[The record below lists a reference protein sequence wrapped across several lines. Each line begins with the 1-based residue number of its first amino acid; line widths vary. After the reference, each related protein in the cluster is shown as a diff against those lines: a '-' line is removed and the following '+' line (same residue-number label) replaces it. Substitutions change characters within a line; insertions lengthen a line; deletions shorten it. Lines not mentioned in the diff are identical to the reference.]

1 MTVAEEKFSKKFD
14 EAAAHPKYRGA
25 YDKDDALVKGMTLVE
40 AKFKDTKIYVL
51 ADKAEDRIYSAKF
64 FAYGGK
70 VSVAIGETLCTMIKG
85 LTIDEACSLKGED
98 IEVCLRD
105 EPEVPAVPESKNK
118 AFANVEELLKV
129 VQQGYPTAKAVAEV
143 SASIDKN
150 EVKAVSS
157 AELSMAEQAWM
168 GLSKEDQIIQINIVL
183 DDKVRP
189 ALMSDGGNVQV
200 LDVVDGEKVMIQY
213 QGACGSCGSSLGA
226 TLSFMEQ
233 ALRKEIH
240 NELIVVP
247 NM

>member
-14 EAAAHPKYRGA
+14 EAASNPKYRGA
-25 YDKDDALVKGMTLVE
+25 YDKDDASGKGMTLVE
-40 AKFKDTKIYVL
+40 AKFKDTKVYLL
-51 ADKAEDRIYSAKF
+51 ADRMEDRIYSAKF

-85 LTIDEACSLKGED
+85 LTLDEACSLKGED
-98 IEVCLRD
+98 VEAYLRD
-105 EPEVPAVPESKNK
+105 DPGVSAVPESKNK
-118 AFANVEELLKV
+118 SFANVEEILKV
-129 VQQGYPTAKAVAEV
+129 IKQAYPTAKAVAEV
-143 SASIDKN
+143 SASIDKKD
-150 EVKAVSS
+150 VKAVSS

-168 GLSKEDQIIQINIVL
+168 GLNKEDQITQINMVL
-183 DDKVRP
+183 DEKVRP

-233 ALRKEIH
+233 ALRKDIY

-247 NM
+247 KM

>member
-70 VSVAIGETLCTMIKG
+70 VSVAIGETLCNMIKG
-85 LTIDEACSLKGED
+85 LTMDEACSLKGED

-129 VQQGYPTAKAVAEV
+129 LQHGYPTAKAVAEE

-240 NELIVVP
+240 NELMVVP

>member
-14 EAAAHPKYRGA
+14 EAASNPKYRGA
-25 YDKDDALVKGMTLVE
+25 YDKDDASGKGMTLVE
-40 AKFKDTKIYVL
+40 AKFKDTKIYLL
-51 ADKAEDRIYSAKF
+51 ADRAEDRIYSAKF

-85 LTIDEACSLKGED
+85 LTLDEACSLKGED
-98 IEVCLRD
+98 IEAYLRD
-105 EPEVPAVPESKNK
+105 DPEVPAVPESKNK

-129 VQQGYPTAKAVAEV
+129 VLQEYPAAKAVAEV
-143 SASIDKN
+143 SASIDKKDI
-150 EVKAVSS
+150 KAVSS
-157 AELSMAEQAWM
+157 AELSMAERAWM
-168 GLSKEDQIIQINIVL
+168 GLSKEDQITQINMVL

-213 QGACGSCGSSLGA
+213 QGACGSCGSSLGS
-226 TLSFMEQ
+226 TLSFIEQ